1 MRIAGMAGSYNPMA
15 RDEMAIDPTPYLSR
29 GSTMKNLL
37 SVIALASLLA
47 GPVLANQHSAAPAT
61 SAAATSQGEVRK
73 IDAANQKITLRHGP
87 LANLG
92 MPPMT
97 MVFQVQDAAQLEGLK
112 VGDKVSFVA
121 QQQGSKFVASELQA
135 VQP

>member
-1 MRIAGMAGSYNPMA
+1 
-15 RDEMAIDPTPYLSR
+15 
-29 GSTMKNLL
+29 MKNLL
-37 SVIALASLLA
+37 SVIALACALA
-47 GPVLANQHSAAPAT
+47 SPAFASQHSAAPAAS
-61 SAAATSQGEVRK
+61 SAKATSQGEVRK

-121 QQQGSKFVASELQA
+121 QQQGSQFVASELQA
-135 VQP
+135 AQP

>member
-1 MRIAGMAGSYNPMA
+1 
-15 RDEMAIDPTPYLSR
+15 
-29 GSTMKNLL
+29 MKNLL
-37 SVIALASLLA
+37 SVIALACALA
-47 GPVLANQHSAAPAT
+47 SPVFASQHSAAPVT
-61 SAAATSQGEVRK
+61 NSAAAASQGEIRK

-87 LANLG
+87 LANIG

-121 QQQGSKFVASELQA
+121 QQQGSQFFASELQA

>member
-1 MRIAGMAGSYNPMA
+1 
-15 RDEMAIDPTPYLSR
+15 
-29 GSTMKNLL
+29 MKNLL
-37 SVIALASLLA
+37 SVIALAYALA
-47 GPVLANQHSAAPAT
+47 SSAFASQHSAAPAT
-61 SAAATSQGEVRK
+61 SSATATSQGEVRK

-87 LANLG
+87 LANIG

-97 MVFQVQDAAQLEGLK
+97 MVFKVQDAAQLEGLK

-121 QQQGSKFVASELQA
+121 QQQGNQFVASELQA

>member
-1 MRIAGMAGSYNPMA
+1 
-15 RDEMAIDPTPYLSR
+15 
-29 GSTMKNLL
+29 MKKRL
-37 SVIALASLLA
+37 SVIALTSLLA
-47 GPVLANQHSAAPAT
+47 GPVMASEQADAPAT
-61 SAAATSQGEVRK
+61 SSAAATSQGEVRK
-73 IDAANQKITLRHGP
+73 IDTANQKVTLRHGP

-97 MVFQVQDAAQLEGLK
+97 MVFKVQDAAQLEGLK

-121 QQQGSKFVASELQA
+121 QQQGSQFVASELQA

>member
-1 MRIAGMAGSYNPMA
+1 
-15 RDEMAIDPTPYLSR
+15 
-29 GSTMKNLL
+29 MKNLL
-37 SVIALASLLA
+37 SVIALACALA
-47 GPVLANQHSAAPAT
+47 SPAFASQHSDAPAT
-61 SAAATSQGEVRK
+61 SSATATSQGEVRK

-121 QQQGSKFVASELQA
+121 QQQGSQFVASELQA
-135 VQP
+135 AQP

>member
-1 MRIAGMAGSYNPMA
+1 
-15 RDEMAIDPTPYLSR
+15 
-29 GSTMKNLL
+29 MKNLL
-37 SVIALASLLA
+37 SVMALACLLA
-47 GPVLANQHSAAPAT
+47 SPAFANQHSATPVAS
-61 SAAATSQGEVRK
+61 SAAATSLGEVRK

-97 MVFQVQDAAQLEGLK
+97 MVFKVQETAQLEGLK

-121 QQQGSKFVASELQA
+121 QQQGSQFVVTELQA
-135 VQP
+135 AQ

>member
-1 MRIAGMAGSYNPMA
+1 MNQVNRLP
-15 RDEMAIDPTPYLSR
+15 LS
-29 GSTMKNLL
+29 L
-37 SVIALASLLA
+37 ALAALLA
-47 GPVLANQHSAAPAT
+47 SGAALANGEQPSEPHNTAAST
-61 SAAATSQGEVRK
+61 SSAAAVSQGEVRK
-73 IDAANQKITLRHGP
+73 LDVAKQKITLRHGP

-97 MVFQVQDAAQLEGLK
+97 MVFSVPDAAQLDGLK

-121 QQQGSKFVASELQA
+121 QQQGSQFVASELQA

>member
-1 MRIAGMAGSYNPMA
+1 
-15 RDEMAIDPTPYLSR
+15 
-29 GSTMKNLL
+29 MKNLL
-37 SVIALASLLA
+37 IAIALGSALA
-47 GPVLANQHSAAPAT
+47 LPAFAAQHD
-61 SAAATSQGEVRK
+61 AAASASEAVAISQGEIRK
-73 IDAANQKITLRHGP
+73 IDLANQKITLRHGP

-97 MVFQVQDAAQLEGLK
+97 MVFQVQDATQLEGLK

-121 QQQGSKFVASELQA
+121 QQQGSQFVASELQA

>member
-1 MRIAGMAGSYNPMA
+1 
-15 RDEMAIDPTPYLSR
+15 
-29 GSTMKNLL
+29 MKNLL
-37 SVIALASLLA
+37 SVIALACALA
-47 GPVLANQHSAAPAT
+47 SPVFASQHSASPAAS
-61 SAAATSQGEVRK
+61 SAKATSQGEVRK

-112 VGDKVSFVA
+112 VGDNVSFVA
-121 QQQGSKFVASELQA
+121 QQQGSQFVASELQA
-135 VQP
+135 AQP

>member
-1 MRIAGMAGSYNPMA
+1 
-15 RDEMAIDPTPYLSR
+15 
-29 GSTMKNLL
+29 MKNLL
-37 SVIALASLLA
+37 SVIALACALA
-47 GPVLANQHSAAPAT
+47 SPVFASQHSASP
-61 SAAATSQGEVRK
+61 ATSQGEVRK

-121 QQQGSKFVASELQA
+121 QQQGSQFVASELQA
-135 VQP
+135 AQP

>member
-1 MRIAGMAGSYNPMA
+1 MAWAG
-15 RDEMAIDPTPYLSR
+15 
-29 GSTMKNLL
+29 
-37 SVIALASLLA
+37 ALAS
-47 GPVLANQHSAAPAT
+47 PVFASQHSAAPANG

-87 LANLG
+87 LANIG

-121 QQQGSKFVASELQA
+121 QQQGSQFVVTELKTA
-135 VQP
+135 P

>member
-1 MRIAGMAGSYNPMA
+1 
-15 RDEMAIDPTPYLSR
+15 
-29 GSTMKNLL
+29 MKNLL
-37 SVIALASLLA
+37 SVIALSSLLA
-47 GPVLANQHSAAPAT
+47 GPVLADQHSAAPAT
-61 SAAATSQGEVRK
+61 SSTAAMSQGEIRK

-97 MVFQVQDAAQLEGLK
+97 MVFKVQDAAQLEGLK

-121 QQQGSKFVASELQA
+121 LQQGSQFVVSELHA
-135 VQP
+135 VP